1 MFSCKTC
8 FIFALCFNQNAFKN
22 KNKYFNTEINQ
33 IVNPKNMEEKTLK
46 TEFQLEKEAKEMAI
60 YNEYNE
66 LMKQPGA
73 MATAVDEHLMKKY
86 TVQYNY

>member
-1 MFSCKTC
+1 
-8 FIFALCFNQNAFKN
+8 
-22 KNKYFNTEINQ
+22 
-33 IVNPKNMEEKTLK
+33 MEEKVLK
-46 TEFQLEKEAKEMAI
+46 TDFQLEKEAKEMAI

-86 TVQYNY
+86 GVHSKSTIWSIRRRVETRLASPQQSNQ